1 MPNSINLYQHGQANH
16 FCIEGPSSRNATLG
30 DTLAFGRIGGDMF
43 MYEIVDTV
51 RGPLCYR
58 YE

>member
-1 MPNSINLYQHGQANH
+1 MTHSINLCQHGQANH
-16 FCIEGPSSRNATLG
+16 FCIEGPPSRNATLG
-30 DTLAFGRIGGDMF
+30 DTLAFGLIGGDVF
-43 MYEIVDTV
+43 MYNVVDTV